1 MGANINDLDYT
12 VSKMFNSDGTRRE
25 SINKINERIA
35 RDDEAYRLSV
45 ERPPVKNTRSKKR
58 KPAGIKDIGKKII
71 IMVALGAGLTVGI
84 HELKQ
89 AMEVGENANE
99 IKDALATAVSQNTSV
114 DGYNH
119 TEQRPYWWY
128 DMNKMASDVLNNN
141 KEYDI
146 DTRIYGCFR
155 ALNEYDKTEHMNEL
169 FSKMSRLI
177 ADEPGEYT
185 EDEIRS
191 ALHSS
196 FQEYLDS
203 KSITLDEYETIM
215 EKVIKEYAKED
226 ISQEKINDLLD
237 QLNGSR
243 DGGSR

>member
-1 MGANINDLDYT
+1 
-12 VSKMFNSDGTRRE
+12 
-25 SINKINERIA
+25 
-35 RDDEAYRLSV
+35 
-45 ERPPVKNTRSKKR
+45 
-58 KPAGIKDIGKKII
+58 
-71 IMVALGAGLTVGI
+71 
-84 HELKQ
+84 
-89 AMEVGENANE
+89 
-99 IKDALATAVSQNTSV
+99 
-114 DGYNH
+114 
-119 TEQRPYWWY
+119 
-128 DMNKMASDVLNNN
+128 MNQMASDVLNNN

-155 ALNEYDKTEHMNEL
+155 ALNEYDKTAHMNEL

-177 ADEPGEYT
+177 ADEPGKYT

-203 KSITLDEYETIM
+203 KSITLDEYESIM

-226 ISQEKINDLLD
+226 ISQEKINDLLG

>member
-1 MGANINDLDYT
+1 
-12 VSKMFNSDGTRRE
+12 
-25 SINKINERIA
+25 
-35 RDDEAYRLSV
+35 
-45 ERPPVKNTRSKKR
+45 
-58 KPAGIKDIGKKII
+58 
-71 IMVALGAGLTVGI
+71 
-84 HELKQ
+84 
-89 AMEVGENANE
+89 
-99 IKDALATAVSQNTSV
+99 
-114 DGYNH
+114 
-119 TEQRPYWWY
+119 
-128 DMNKMASDVLNNN
+128 MNKMASDVLNNN

-185 EDEIRS
+185 EDEIKS